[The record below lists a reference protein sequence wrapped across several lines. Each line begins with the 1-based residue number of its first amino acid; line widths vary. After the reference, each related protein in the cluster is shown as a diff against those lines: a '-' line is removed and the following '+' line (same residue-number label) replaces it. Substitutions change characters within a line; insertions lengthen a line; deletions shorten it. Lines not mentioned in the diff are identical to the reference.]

1 MKNLILAL
9 AMIAG
14 LIFASSCKKDKDNGL
29 SLKGKWNVVSI
40 QDRYVEN
47 GTETDNDTYTG
58 VAGDYVDFRNDNKVY
73 SHFDGDDDVADYEI
87 LENNKV
93 IIDEDT
99 FEIQSLTSASARL
112 YQKWIEDANTFEEF
126 TINLKR

>member
-9 AMIAG
+9 AMITG
-14 LIFASSCKKDKDNGL
+14 LIFASSCKKNKDNGL
-29 SLKGKWNVVSI
+29 SLKGKWNIVST
-40 QDRYVEN
+40 QFRHVEN
-47 GTETDNDTYTG
+47 GTETDNYTYTG

-73 SHFDGDDDVADYEI
+73 SHVDGDDGVAHYEI

-99 FEIQSLTSASARL
+99 LEIQSLTSASVRL
-112 YQKWIEDANTFEEF
+112 YQKRIEDANTFKE
-126 TINLKR
+126 IAVKLKR